1 MAQRVG
7 VRFQRAGTIY
17 FFDPCGLNCRAGEP
31 VVVETAHGTA
41 LGWVA
46 VAPEDVQSSEA
57 ALKPVLRAAAPEDLE
72 RRLENCNKEQA
83 ALSLAK
89 QRAVEAG
96 LSMKFLTAESN
107 LEASLMTIH
116 FRSESR
122 VDFRRLLRDLS
133 AELGLKVELRQ
144 AGARDEARLLGGLGL
159 CGRPM
164 CCATH
169 LCSLESVSMKMAK
182 EQGLPLNPAKL
193 SGICGRLM
201 CCLAYEVE
209 HYRRARR
216 EGTAAPE
223 QAAAVAEGM
232 ATEAEATP
240 VEEEESGVE
249 PKNSDQ

>member
-1 MAQRVG
+1 MSQRVG
-7 VRFQRAGTIY
+7 VRFQRAGTVY
-17 FFDPCGLNCRAGEP
+17 FFDPCGLNCQAGEP
-31 VVVETAHGTA
+31 VIVETAHGTA

-46 VAPEDVQSSEA
+46 VAPEDAPQSEGT
-57 ALKPVLRAAAPEDLE
+57 LKPVLRAAAPEDLQ
-72 RRLENCNKEQA
+72 RRLQNRDKEQA

-89 QRAVEAG
+89 ERAAQAG
-96 LSMKFLTAESN
+96 LSMKFLTAEAN
-107 LEASLMTIH
+107 LEASLVTIH
-116 FRSESR
+116 FRSEAR

-133 AELGLKVELRQ
+133 VELGVKVELRQ

-216 EGTAAPE
+216 EGSA
-223 QAAAVAEGM
+223 QAAEAVVV
-232 ATEAEATP
+232 ATEAPALG
-240 VEEEESGVE
+240 EEDGGAD
-249 PKNSDQ
+249 PKDSDGGN